1 MGSTDQVKSG
11 WRAFDI
17 AADDGETISDRR
29 SRRRAAA
36 ERALGKKKGDQQTLI
51 TPVTNYTQLTKRP
64 SAGKVPERFFFSFF
78 PREEDPVRCQRRA

>member
-36 ERALGKKKGDQQTLI
+36 ERGLGKKKVI
-51 TPVTNYTQLTKRP
+51 NKR
-64 SAGKVPERFFFSFF
+64 
-78 PREEDPVRCQRRA
+78 

>member
-1 MGSTDQVKSG
+1 MSLPENERGPHQAEVVRRRDRGGEKMGSTDQVKSG

-36 ERALGKKKGDQQTLI
+36 ERGLGKKKVI
-51 TPVTNYTQLTKRP
+51 NKR
-64 SAGKVPERFFFSFF
+64 
-78 PREEDPVRCQRRA
+78 